1 MPPTIPT
8 SLFLARGSARATE
21 LAVQAALGSPRRR
34 MVRQLLSESMMLATA
49 GGFAGLLLA
58 IWIGNTL
65 TNIAPPALRLEH
77 FALDVRVFGF
87 ALAAA
92 LIAGVLSGV
101 APALRF
107 TRPGLESVLRESG
120 RSRVA
125 GRAEG
130 RARNVLVVTQLSLA
144 LVLLIGA
151 GVLMKSFD
159 RLRNVNLN
167 LDPSHVMTFQVYLP
181 LSRYGGRVPGTGNN
195 AVENGAADR
204 ARFHREFQARIAAL
218 PGVRAIGATS
228 RLPVTGLYHSW
239 GTRRM
244 LASGERDREGP
255 AAQPNHR
262 TIEGA
267 YFAALGI
274 PLVSGRLFGA
284 EDHAEAPPRVV
295 VGESLVRA
303 LFPDEDPLGRRIST
317 PGESSGVEIIGVV
330 ADVPIT
336 ARGVVVPI
344 VYHSHTQFADNR
356 NWGLTQVVSLNGQ
369 QPGFLDAARR
379 ELAAIDPS
387 LVLYEPRPLDEII
400 GRDVAQERF
409 AMMLLVAFAGLA
421 VLLAAV
427 GIYGVLAYAVSR
439 RRPEIGIRMALGA
452 RGADVQGMV
461 LRQGVSLAALG
472 IVLGSAGAL
481 ALTRWLSSLVFEV
494 SVTDP
499 WVFIACAGV
508 ILGIALFASGV
519 PAFTATRVDPLETMR
534 RVN

>member
-1 MPPTIPT
+1 
-8 SLFLARGSARATE
+8 
-21 LAVQAALGSPRRR
+21 
-34 MVRQLLSESMMLATA
+34 MLATA
-49 GGFAGLLLA
+49 GGLAGLLLA

-65 TNIAPPALRLEH
+65 TAMAPASLRLEN
-77 FALDVRVFGF
+77 FTLDVRVFGF

-92 LIAGVLSGV
+92 LLAGLLSGV

-130 RARNVLVVTQLSLA
+130 RARNVLVVAQLALA

-167 LDPSHVMTFQVYLP
+167 LDPTNVMTFQVHLP

-195 AVENGAADR
+195 DVADGAAAR
-204 ARFHREFQARIAAL
+204 ARFHREFQARLSGL
-218 PGVRAIGATS
+218 PGVRAVGAAS
-228 RLPVTGLYHSW
+228 RAPVTGLYHSW

-244 LASGERDREGP
+244 LPNGERDREGP

-267 YFAALGI
+267 YFDALRI
-274 PLVSGRLFGA
+274 PLVKGRLFGP
-284 EDHAEAPPRVV
+284 EDHVDAPPRVV
-295 VGESLVRA
+295 VSEALVGA
-303 LFPDEDPLGRRIST
+303 LFPGEDPLGRRIGM
-317 PGESSGVEIIGVV
+317 PGRPSGAEIIGVV

-336 ARGVVVPI
+336 ARGVTVPM

-356 NWGLTQVVSLNGQ
+356 NWGLTQIVSLTGE
-369 QPGFLDAARR
+369 QPGFLNAARR

-387 LVLYEPRPLDEII
+387 LVLYEPRPLAEIV

-409 AMMLLVAFAGLA
+409 AMQLLSAFAGLA

-452 RGADVQGMV
+452 RGADVQAMV
-461 LRQGVSLAALG
+461 LRQGASLAALG
-472 IVLGSAGAL
+472 ILLGIAGAL

-499 WVFIACAGV
+499 WVFAACAGV
-508 ILGIALFASGV
+508 ILAIALVASGV
-519 PAFTATRVDPLETMR
+519 PAFAATRVDPLETMR
-534 RVN
+534 RE